1 MGKLLIA
8 NWKSNPETTVKAGKL
23 ARAIARETRSAARN
37 VEIVICPPFVF
48 IESVSKTLY
57 PIPYTLNPKLGAQ
70 DVFWS
75 GGPYTGEV
83 SINQLKKLGV
93 KYVIVGHSE
102 RRRYLNESD
111 EIINR
116 KLKAVLDAGMKA
128 VLCVGEPKRES
139 GIKNY
144 ELRIKKA
151 KAYVRKQL
159 EKDLRGIHN
168 SQFKL
173 HNSLIIAYEP
183 VWAIGTGLADSPEH
197 AAEMARFIKNF
208 LNPKPYTLYPKIL
221 YGGSVTA
228 KNAKR
233 FLSLPEI
240 SGALVGGASLNAKE
254 FNRII
259 HIMKNSKR

>member
-8 NWKSNPETTVKAGKL
+8 NWKSNPETTVEAGKL
-23 ARAIARETRSAARN
+23 ARTIARETRSAARN
-37 VEIVICPPFVF
+37 VEIVLCPPFIF
-48 IESVSKTLY
+48 LELVSKTLN
-57 PIPYTLNPKLGAQ
+57 PKPYTLNPKLGAQ
-70 DVFWS
+70 DAFWS
-75 GGPYTGEV
+75 SGPYTGEV
-83 SINQLKKLGV
+83 SIRQLKKIGV

-116 KLKAVLDAGMKA
+116 KLRAVLDAGMNA
-128 VLCVGEPKRES
+128 ILCVGEPKLES
-139 GIKNY
+139 GVKNY
-144 ELRIKKA
+144 ELRIKRA

-197 AAEMARFIKNF
+197 AAEMAKFIKSF
-208 LNPKPYTLYPKIL
+208 LTSKPYMLSPKIL

-228 KNAKR
+228 KNAGE
-233 FLSLPEI
+233 FLSFPEI
-240 SGALVGGASLNAKE
+240 AGALVGGASLNIRE
-254 FNRII
+254 FKKII
-259 HIMKNSKR
+259 GLAAMEY